1 MRIMIF
7 LCTLLLITASCGN
20 REKVKE
26 KIRAVK
32 EAVAEKQSEKKRD
45 KVNEES
51 SITST
56 QSKALDREN
65 PWYAKDFRMELTV
78 KLAGGQ
84 NNVEIQKSGNV
95 LYYHV
100 WNSAGGGEKL
110 YVMEGDEIKVYFI
123 NTKNK
128 TAQLQRTYTDDYNTV
143 FCNHIG
149 EVNGIVFKQDKKK
162 NESKKDNGLVDQKN
176 QESVEVTNETRNGF
190 DCEKIVRITETQ
202 NDLSAGMNALGSLL
216 GKKEELEGAI
226 KELKVIKKTDITWI
240 EKNSGAVVGRE
251 FKVEGAGAMAK
262 VSEQSTPQPDVKL
275 LTFSPDASLIPASL
289 EGYKLVE

>member
-1 MRIMIF
+1 MGKIRYISIC
-7 LCTLLLITASCGN
+7 LSALLLITTSCGN
-20 REKVKE
+20 QEKMKE
-26 KIRAVK
+26 RIRAVK
-32 EAVAEKQSEKKRD
+32 EIVAEKQSGKKTD
-45 KVNEES
+45 ES
-51 SITST
+51 TSLT
-56 QSKALDREN
+56 QSKALDKEE
-65 PWYAKDFRMELTV
+65 PWFARDFRMELTV

-100 WNSAGGGEKL
+100 RNSAGGGEKL

-123 NTKNK
+123 NTRNK

-162 NESKKDNGLVDQKN
+162 NESERDKTFVDSKTK
-176 QESVEVTNETRNGF
+176 ESVEVKNENRNGF
-190 DCEKIVRITETQ
+190 DCEKIICVTETE
-202 NDLSAGMNALGSLL
+202 NNLSASMKALGGLL

-226 KELKVIKKTDITWI
+226 KEMKVIKKTDITWI
-240 EKNSGAVVGRE
+240 EKNSGAVIARE
-251 FKVEGAGAMAK
+251 LKVEGAAAMATLA
-262 VSEQSTPQPDVKL
+262 EQTQPQPDVKL

-289 EGYKLVE
+289 DGYKLVE